1 MIKKQRNQEKDSLVV
16 LPLPLRR
23 PFNFAHVLTSARLVL
38 LPFFLFAI
46 EAGRQESGLMP
57 VALVPAALVPAAVV
71 TGLFLLICA
80 SDYYDGPL
88 ARAQGLDSDLGKV
101 LDNLA
106 DITFLLVTLTY
117 LMGYGVVPWWIP
129 TAIALAFSR
138 YSIDSWLLSKKSANI
153 TLVSNPI
160 GHWAGVLNYIFTGV
174 ASVHA
179 TLHQQL
185 LPAPLY
191 QTVLACWF
199 AYLLLAMGMRL
210 HFFLQAQHQLMRDSG

>member
-1 MIKKQRNQEKDSLVV
+1 MV
-16 LPLPLRR
+16 LPFPIRR

-38 LPFFLFAI
+38 LPVFLFSI
-46 EAGRQESGLMP
+46 EAGRQESGL
-57 VALVPAALVPAAVV
+57 VPATVV

-80 SDYYDGPL
+80 SDYYDGPI

-117 LMGYGVVPWWIP
+117 LVRCGVVPWWIP
-129 TAIALAFSR
+129 TAIALAFSQ
-138 YSIDSWLLSKKSANI
+138 YSVDSWLLSKKRANI
-153 TLVSNPI
+153 ALVSNPI

-179 TLHQQL
+179 TLQQQL

-191 QTVLACWF
+191 QMVLALWF
-199 AYLLLAMGMRL
+199 AYLVLAISMRL
-210 HFFLQAQHQLMRDSG
+210 RFFFQAQQQVMRDNG

>member
-1 MIKKQRNQEKDSLVV
+1 VV
-16 LPLPLRR
+16 CPLPARR
-23 PFNFAHVLTSARLVL
+23 PFNFAHVLTSARLML

-46 EAGRQESGLMP
+46 EAGRQESGLM
-57 VALVPAALVPAAVV
+57 PAALVPAAVV

-117 LMGYGVVPWWIP
+117 LVRCGVVPWWIP
-129 TAIALAFSR
+129 TAIALAFSQ

-179 TLHQQL
+179 TLQQQL

-191 QTVLACWF
+191 QTVLAFWF

-210 HFFLQAQHQLMRDSG
+210 RFFLQAQQQVMRDSG

>member
-1 MIKKQRNQEKDSLVV
+1 MA
-16 LPLPLRR
+16 LPFPIRR
-23 PFNFAHVLTSARLVL
+23 PFNFAHVLTSTRLVL
-38 LPFFLFAI
+38 LPFFLLAI
-46 EAGRQESGLMP
+46 EAGRHESGLI
-57 VALVPAALVPAAVV
+57 PAGVV

-117 LMGYGVVPWWIP
+117 LVKCGVVPWWIP
-129 TAIALAFSR
+129 TAIALAFSQ
-138 YSIDSWLLSKKSANI
+138 YSIDSWLLSKKSTNI

-179 TLHQQL
+179 TLQQQL
-185 LPAPLY
+185 LPALLY
-191 QTVLACWF
+191 QTVLTLWF
-199 AYLLLAMGMRL
+199 AYLLLAISMRFR
-210 HFFLQAQHQLMRDSG
+210 FFLQAQQQGMRDSG

>member
-1 MIKKQRNQEKDSLVV
+1 MAF
-16 LPLPLRR
+16 PLPVRR
-23 PFNFAHVLTSARLVL
+23 PVNFAHVLTSARLVL
-38 LPFFLFAI
+38 LPFFLTAI
-46 EAGRQESGLMP
+46 EAGRQQSG
-57 VALVPAALVPAAVV
+57 LVPASAV

-80 SDYYDGPL
+80 SDYYDGPI

-117 LMGYGVVPWWIP
+117 LVRCGVVPWWIP
-129 TAIALAFSR
+129 TAIALAFSQ
-138 YSIDSWLLSKKSANI
+138 YSVDSWLLSKKSASI

-179 TLHQQL
+179 ALQQRL
-185 LPAPLY
+185 LPIPLY
-191 QTVLACWF
+191 QAVLAFWF

-210 HFFLQAQHQLMRDSG
+210 RFFLQAQQQLTRDSG